1 MKNRV
6 GHGPDSCIWSEI
18 LREIEKLTN
27 SSVAQKSFKN
37 WHVGGKAVV
46 KLLISSDIN
55 APYAL
60 GG

>member
-6 GHGPDSCIWSEI
+6 GHGRNSCIGSVI
-18 LREIEKLTN
+18 PREIEKLTN

-46 KLLISSDIN
+46 KLPISSDIN
-55 APYAL
+55 A
-60 GG
+60 GCIKS

>member
-6 GHGPDSCIWSEI
+6 GHGRESCIGSVI

-27 SSVAQKSFKN
+27 SSVAQKSFEN

-55 APYAL
+55 A
-60 GG
+60 